1 MAIYFTHNQYLKT
14 AEEDYEAAD
23 LLFGHKYYD
32 QVVEL
37 SSIAMNKYLKSIL
50 ESLHRNFTLIDF
62 FSMKE
67 KKELLARIKVDY
79 PEFEITEAEC
89 DWMDM
94 IYGKAICSDGIH
106 TIMAKQTALDAINLI
121 TKLRKIAKQHD
132 KQAVE
137 EKRYSAMQR
146 K

>member
-1 MAIYFTHNQYLKT
+1 MAVYFTHNQYLKT
-14 AEEDYEAAD
+14 AEEDFEAAD

-37 SSIAMNKYLKSIL
+37 CSIAMNKYLKSIL
-50 ESLHRNFTLIDF
+50 ESLHRNYTLIDF
-62 FSMKE
+62 FSMTE
-67 KKELLARIKVDY
+67 KKDLLKRIRVDY
-79 PEFEITEAEC
+79 PEFEITDVEC

-106 TIMAKQTALDAINLI
+106 TIMAKQTALDALNLI

-146 K
+146 

>member
-14 AEEDYEAAD
+14 AEEDFEAAE

-67 KKELLARIKVDY
+67 KKELLDSDSENLGKEEM
-79 PEFEITEAEC
+79 PEFMDENQYREC
-89 DWMDM
+89 
-94 IYGKAICSDGIH
+94 
-106 TIMAKQTALDAINLI
+106 
-121 TKLRKIAKQHD
+121 
-132 KQAVE
+132 
-137 EKRYSAMQR
+137 
-146 K
+146 

>member
-1 MAIYFTHNQYLKT
+1 MAVYFTHNQYLKT
-14 AEEDYEAAD
+14 AEEDFEAAE

-37 SSIAMNKYLKSIL
+37 CSIAMNKYLKSIL

-67 KKELLARIKVDY
+67 KKELLERIRKDY
-79 PEFEITEAEC
+79 PDFEISDAEC
-89 DWMDM
+89 DWMDT
-94 IYGKAICSDGIH
+94 IYGKAICSDGVH
-106 TIMAKQTALDAINLI
+106 TIKAKQTALDAIYLI
-121 TKLRKIAKQHD
+121 SKLRKIAKAHD
-132 KQAVE
+132 KQAVD
-137 EKRYSAMQR
+137 EKRYSVMQR

>member
-1 MAIYFTHNQYLKT
+1 
-14 AEEDYEAAD
+14 
-23 LLFGHKYYD
+23 
-32 QVVEL
+32 
-37 SSIAMNKYLKSIL
+37 
-50 ESLHRNFTLIDF
+50 
-62 FSMKE
+62 MKE
-67 KKELLARIKVDY
+67 KKELLARIKVENPD
-79 PEFEITEAEC
+79 FEISEAEC

-106 TIMAKQTALDAINLI
+106 TIMAKQTAVDALNLI

-137 EKRYSAMQR
+137 EKRYSVMQR

>member
-14 AEEDYEAAD
+14 AEEDFEAAE

-67 KKELLARIKVDY
+67 KKELLERIKVDY
-79 PEFEITEAEC
+79 PDFEITDAEC

-132 KQAVE
+132 KKAVE
-137 EKRYSAMQR
+137 EKRYSAMER

>member
-67 KKELLARIKVDY
+67 KKELLSRIKVDY
-79 PEFEITEAEC
+79 PDFEITEAEC

>member
-67 KKELLARIKVDY
+67 KKELLKRIKVDY

-121 TKLRKIAKQHD
+121 SKLRKIAKQHD

-137 EKRYSAMQR
+137 EKRYSVMDR

>member
-14 AEEDYEAAD
+14 AEEDFEAAE

-32 QVVEL
+32 QTVEL
-37 SSIAMNKYLKSIL
+37 CSIAMNKYLKSIL

-62 FSMKE
+62 FSLKE
-67 KKELLARIKVDY
+67 KKELLKRIREDY
-79 PEFEITEAEC
+79 PDFEITDEEC

-106 TIMAKQTALDAINLI
+106 TIMAKQTAVDALNII
-121 TKLRKIAKQHD
+121 SKLRKIAKQHD
-132 KQAVE
+132 KQAVDE
-137 EKRYSAMQR
+137 NRYSVMQR

>member
-14 AEEDYEAAD
+14 AEEDLEAAE

-67 KKELLARIKVDY
+67 KKELLNRIKVDY

-106 TIMAKQTALDAINLI
+106 TIIAKQTALDAINLI